1 MPFIVEPF
9 EVLINIP
16 RRYQKERK
24 LGTWLARNTAS
35 SLPVAPSGAKATNK
49 HPPVITVLG
58 QSLQLSPRVA
68 ISPHVCLKVTA
79 PRVSWPAP
87 LPFALRVP
95 GEGLPCDVR

>member
-1 MPFIVEPF
+1 MQVKLIFIGIVSHVTGF
-9 EVLINIP
+9 ET
-16 RRYQKERK
+16 K
-24 LGTWLARNTAS
+24 

-58 QSLQLSPRVA
+58 QSLQFSPRVA

-95 GEGLPCDVR
+95 GEGLPCDVG